1 MSLRTEKV
9 NELLR
14 HEVSQLLFKK
24 VDLSNVFITIIG
36 VETSPDLRQAKV
48 KISVIP
54 TEKGKVA
61 LSAIGRNIFD
71 IQQEINKKLYMKPVP
86 KLRFEIDKVEEKAQ
100 QIEKLLGK
108 MKSSA
113 GLKNSENKVE

>member
-1 MSLRTEKV
+1 MSLRIKKV

-24 VDLSNVFITIIG
+24 VDLSGVFITIIS

-54 TEKGKVA
+54 TEKGEAA
-61 LSAIGRNIFD
+61 LRAISQNIFD

-100 QIEKLLGK
+100 EIEKLLGK
-108 MKSSA
+108 MKINS
-113 GLKNSENKVE
+113 GLKNSENEVK

>member
-1 MSLRTEKV
+1 MSLRIKKV

-24 VDLSNVFITIIG
+24 VDLSGVFITIIS

-54 TEKGKVA
+54 TEKGEAA
-61 LSAIGRNIFD
+61 LRAISQNIFD

-86 KLRFEIDKVEEKAQ
+86 NSALR
-100 QIEKLLGK
+100 
-108 MKSSA
+108 
-113 GLKNSENKVE
+113 

>member
-24 VDLSNVFITIIG
+24 VNLDNVFITIIS

-54 TEKGKVA
+54 TEKGEAA
-61 LSAIGRNIFD
+61 LKAIGRNIFD
-71 IQQEINKKLYMKPVP
+71 IQQEINKKLYMRPVP
-86 KLRFEIDKVEEKAQ
+86 KLCFVIDKVEEKAQ

-108 MKSSA
+108 MKRNS
-113 GLKNSENKVE
+113 GLTRSRKS

>member
-24 VDLSNVFITIIG
+24 VDLDNVFITIIS
-36 VETSPDLRQAKV
+36 VETLPDLRQAKV

-54 TEKGKVA
+54 TEKGKAA
-61 LSAIGRNIFD
+61 LKAISRNIYD
-71 IQQEINKKLYMKPVP
+71 IQQEINKKLYMRPVP
-86 KLRFEIDKVEEKAQ
+86 KLCFEIDKVEEKAQ

-108 MKSSA
+108 MKNA
-113 GLKNSENKVE
+113 GDLKNSEDEVE

>member
-14 HEVSQLLFKK
+14 HEVSRLLFKK
-24 VDLSNVFITIIG
+24 VDLSHVFITVIG

-54 TEKGKVA
+54 AEKKQDA
-61 LSAIGRNIFD
+61 LKIISRNIFD

-108 MKSSA
+108 IKSGA
-113 GLKNSENKVE
+113 RLKNNQDKVE